1 MCEFFSCL
9 VLNRGALGFE
19 IIFNET
25 EHHSELLRLLDL
37 DDNDVYHTEA
47 WARVECLPVYDG
59 DGEVGSWIVDVD
71 EDIEPWWWEENAYTL
86 SDRVVELADRVNPHF
101 QEYSRGLKEAWKK
114 AKFTDRDFIISSN
127 AAVREM
133 YHSECTRAL
142 RNYVEAIKDIPGY
155 LPYP

>member
-37 DDNDVYHTEA
+37 DDNDVYHTEV
-47 WARVECLPVYDG
+47 WARVECLPVYDEDG
-59 DGEVGSWIVDVD
+59 DVESWIVDVD
-71 EDIEPWWWEENAYTL
+71 EEIEPWWWEENAYSL

-101 QEYSRGLKEAWKK
+101 QEYSHMLTRAWEN
-114 AKFTDRDFIISSN
+114 AKRADRDFWANSP
-127 AAVREM
+127 ALREM
-133 YHSECTRAL
+133 YRNECAHAL